1 MCLLWWWSVE
11 LAISSWALI
20 LFSFLLL
27 HKVVKLS
34 GGVWRLDYMHGRHCC
49 HSCGSF
55 IQHNSVIFTERLLS
69 SRCIAKRNLD
79 PVSSSIIL
87 PSALT
92 TCLLK
97 KKIEFFI
104 YILSNHLPIKGSS
117 EKYPLEM
124 RNREEMRQNEPGKCA
139 SWNAG
144 IISSEMLLGSI

>member
-1 MCLLWWWSVE
+1 
-11 LAISSWALI
+11 
-20 LFSFLLL
+20 
-27 HKVVKLS
+27 
-34 GGVWRLDYMHGRHCC
+34 MHGRHCC

-69 SRCIAKRNLD
+69 SRYIAKRNLD

-92 TCLLK
+92 DLLIK
-97 KKIEFFI
+97 KKWVFI

-124 RNREEMRQNEPGKCA
+124 RNREERRENEPGKCA
-139 SWNAG
+139 SWNVGA
-144 IISSEMLLGSI
+144 ICPEMPISQEACTTWHPKEGECGLGYGCCYLPWPQKYLELILSNFKIKIFF